1 MGNTM
6 QNQYTEWA
14 RQVLSTEAEA
24 LQEVSRGLDEA
35 FVQAVEAILHC
46 HGRVVV
52 MGIGKS
58 GHIGRKIAATMAP
71 PARRLFSCI
80 RPKPPTVIWA

>member
-35 FVQAVEAILHC
+35 FVQAVEAILNC
-46 HGRVVV
+46 RGRVVV
-52 MGIGKS
+52 MGD
-58 GHIGRKIAATMAP
+58 RQ
-71 PARRLFSCI
+71 I
-80 RPKPPTVIWA
+80 RPHQPQNRRHHGLHRHAGFFRASGRSCPR

>member
-35 FVQAVEAILHC
+35 FVQAVEAI
-46 HGRVVV
+46 
-52 MGIGKS
+52 
-58 GHIGRKIAATMAP
+58 
-71 PARRLFSCI
+71 
-80 RPKPPTVIWA
+80 